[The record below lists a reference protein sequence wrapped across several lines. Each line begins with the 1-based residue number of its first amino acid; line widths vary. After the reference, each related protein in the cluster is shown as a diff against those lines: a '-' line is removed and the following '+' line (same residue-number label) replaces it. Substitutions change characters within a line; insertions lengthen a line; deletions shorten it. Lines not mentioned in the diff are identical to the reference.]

1 MTSSTDTAVRRAH
14 SVPSLP
20 TARRHRGQVAR
31 WALANG
37 HQVQR
42 DALAAVVAVRV
53 DASSATIDL
62 RWTVADVERVLWSR
76 APSWCAAQ
84 QVAVP
89 DALAATLA
97 TYLRYLSAHRLLG
110 PGSDPISAL
119 RRAVAEQQSGAQRS
133 RARHPAAGRTAPV
146 LPIC

>member
-37 HQVQR
+37 HPVQR
-42 DALAAVVAVRV
+42 DALAAIVAVRL
-53 DASSATIDL
+53 DASTATIEL
-62 RWTVADVERVLWSR
+62 RWTLADVERVLWGL
-76 APSWCAAQ
+76 APAWCASQ

-89 DALAATLA
+89 DGLAVTLG

-110 PGSDPISAL
+110 PGSDPIAAL
-119 RRAVAEQQSGAQRS
+119 RHAATEQQSGAQRS
-133 RARHPAAGRTAPV
+133 RARHPAAGRPAPV